1 MSAHLQRLAELVLS
15 EHLGETVTS
24 VGLVLMR
31 TGKRALRDI
40 IKEAKLRKDEV
51 RMEIKGVFKS
61 NGHTPPMR
69 NHYIFVKS
77 QIEPLHLHKLHYVL
91 CSEIDS

>member
-24 VGLVLMR
+24 VGLVLIR
-31 TGKRALRDI
+31 TGKRALRDV

-51 RMEIKGVFKS
+51 CMEIKDVS
-61 NGHTPPMR
+61 ERNGRTPPVR
-69 NHYIFVKS
+69 NHYIFVRN
-77 QIEPLHLHKLHYVL
+77 QIVPLHLHQLQ
-91 CSEIDS
+91 